1 MTAPHVMKHPSPI
14 YPSSMFSYPI
24 GGTDRTRLSFA
35 VQTVSTLLIKFNVLS
50 SLQKDT
56 THVWIICMLTKLH
69 LQDSAYTCVIFRS
82 NLRRCSDENNGRNN
96 FLIFLSENGANSLLM
111 ESRELVW
118 KELAIH
124 HWREQSTLYSS
135 TDSESSVYTWSEVV
149 LTANWLANETK
160 LHWSYVVTSLPTPAH
175 SKSRS

>member
-1 MTAPHVMKHPSPI
+1 MQHPSPI

-24 GGTDRTRLSFA
+24 GGTDRTRLRFA

-50 SLQKDT
+50 SL
-56 THVWIICMLTKLH
+56 CMLTKLH

-111 ESRELVW
+111 ESRELV
-118 KELAIH
+118 
-124 HWREQSTLYSS
+124 
-135 TDSESSVYTWSEVV
+135 
-149 LTANWLANETK
+149 
-160 LHWSYVVTSLPTPAH
+160 
-175 SKSRS
+175 